1 LEIGLQENAQAGSWN
16 KQKRRALAL
25 SVGIVFAFLACLVL
39 RFVPRIDDALAGRPE
54 YMRYVAEH
62 VGASLAAQTNWQ
74 SPVIVAAEATG
85 DCRKIRNTSVNNPEQ
100 IYFVVTYSESLHAF
114 CVIEYAPASHLQEA
128 NAVTLDRSS
137 GQNFGAPLFAAVEV
151 VPTGHVFKVF
161 PDFVLSMLDWR
172 TDLKR
177 SGKTVSFD
185 PKTDVSS
192 SVPLA
197 VDVGLSL
204 DLFEIRADVG
214 RKHDHINRLL
224 DGILAGL
231 VLGILLAACGS
242 WKAYQAFR
250 RHCRNYD
257 YDVTPG
263 QYLREEPGSFLERA
277 QHSHHAMR
285 TELQVQARAE
295 NLARRAKEE
304 VRQRLR
310 WLVEGANEQQ
320 RKQIE
325 VCLSGNDLAEM
336 KALLETLESQGSE
349 RTPEERLGLLLES
362 LKELCAEE
370 EYQEHRL
377 KAFEVL
383 QRLGFRPAR
392 EFVVQLHDDLREA
405 ARKSE
410 EELAAPYGPR
420 SPVS

>member
-1 LEIGLQENAQAGSWN
+1 LQENAQAGSWN
-16 KQKRRALAL
+16 KRKRLALAL
-25 SVGIVFAFLACLVL
+25 SVVIVFAFLACLVL
-39 RFVPRIDDALAGRPE
+39 RFVPRINDALAGRPE
-54 YMRYVAEH
+54 YMRYVAER

-74 SPVIVAAEATG
+74 SPVIVLAEATA
-85 DCRKIRNTSVNNPEQ
+85 DCRNIRNASVDKPEQ
-100 IYFVVTYSESLHAF
+100 IYFVITYSESLHGF
-114 CVIEYAPASHLQEA
+114 CVIEYAPASRLQEA
-128 NAVTLDRSS
+128 NAITLDRSS
-137 GQNFGAPLFAAVEV
+137 GQNYGAPLRSPVEV

-172 TDLKR
+172 TELKR

-231 VLGILLAACGS
+231 VLGILLVAYGS
-242 WKAYQAFR
+242 GKAYQAFR
-250 RHCRNYD
+250 RHCLNYD
-257 YDVTPG
+257 CDVTFV
-263 QYLREEPGSFLERA
+263 QYLREEPGSFLEQA

-295 NLARRAKEE
+295 NLVRRAKEE
-304 VRQRLR
+304 ARQRLR
-310 WLVEGANEQQ
+310 WMVEGATDQQ

-336 KALLETLESQGSE
+336 KALLETQDSQPNE

-370 EYQEHRL
+370 EYQQYRRE
-377 KAFEVL
+377 AFEVL
-383 QRLGFRPAR
+383 ERLGFRPAR

-410 EELAAPYGPR
+410 EDLAAPYGPG